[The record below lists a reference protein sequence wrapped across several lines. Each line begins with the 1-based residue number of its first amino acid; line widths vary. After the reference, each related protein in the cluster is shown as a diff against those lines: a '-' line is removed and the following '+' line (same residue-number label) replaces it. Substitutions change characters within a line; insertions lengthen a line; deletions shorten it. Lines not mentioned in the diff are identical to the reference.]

1 MKKTI
6 KRSISALLAVV
17 ILFALFPVYNVPAK
31 AAPNYRCIDLAS
43 EEAIS
48 IAEVHNTSLAID
60 AKKGA
65 MVVTSLGTDPVVR
78 FKVSEG
84 KVSADEFKYLVLVY
98 EVNSSIANASKSQFF
113 LSSDKQNFESAD
125 ASSTF
130 FCTKGEI
137 AYTVA
142 DLSSL
147 AMWSGNA
154 YAVRI
159 DPFAEY
165 YEGDQMY
172 LYSLGFARTAEE
184 AKAYGEQ
191 FCNNNSAVLL
201 GDEDRDGVVSAK
213 DLLSV
218 LRYIAGV
225 TNVSPGAVCDANS
238 DGTVDVKDMQYIKKN
253 IAGVEASKYKNS
265 LTVSLGDYNPV
276 EIHKGKGY
284 TVSGSVRSDF
294 NISSVNAGI
303 YDASGNATA
312 YVKSAAPNAK
322 SCDLSALCSDFAFA
336 SLGEGSY
343 KLVISATDESGKTK
357 ALVDNSF
364 MVLPPESTLAI
375 GAGTYSPVALAQG
388 KSYSI
393 SGNITSN
400 YLITKVIV
408 GVLKEDL
415 SATDQLVSV
424 SPNAYSYNISAVD
437 ASIKFGGLAAGNYY
451 FVVNAEDASGT
462 VKTLVNSSFKVV
474 GVNEEVSA
482 FQQRALSTW
491 IKPVRAKI
499 LSVVGTGR
507 GFGAYRTSTRLHAG
521 IDYYVSNG
529 AGTPVYAMQSGTV
542 IEYLPSFYYGTN
554 SVAVQ
559 HADGSVARYCEIST
573 SLRVGDKVTQGQQIA
588 TIKANTLDGGTMLH
602 LELYLGTATGSL
614 SRTNTTYD
622 YVTGNYNRRRDIL
635 NPEFLLNLTREQ

>member
-1 MKKTI
+1 MKKPI

-17 ILFALFPVYNVPAK
+17 ILFALFPLYNVPAK
-31 AAPNYRCIDLAS
+31 AAPNYRCLDLAS

-48 IAEVHNTSLAID
+48 IAEVHNTSLSID
-60 AKKGA
+60 AEKGA
-65 MVVTSLGTDPVVR
+65 MVVRSLGADPVVR
-78 FKVSEG
+78 FKVSAG
-84 KVSADEFKYLVLVY
+84 NISADEFKYIVLVY
-98 EVNSSIANASKSQFF
+98 EVDSKIANTSKSQFF
-113 LSSDKQNFESAD
+113 LSSDKQNYESAD

-130 FCTKGEI
+130 FCTKGEVSY
-137 AYTVA
+137 AVA

-147 AMWSGNA
+147 GMWSGNA
-154 YAVRI
+154 YAVRV

-165 YEGDQMY
+165 YEGDHMY

-184 AKAYGEQ
+184 ARAYGEQ
-191 FCNNNSAVLL
+191 FCNNNSAVLM
-201 GDEDRDGVVSAK
+201 GDQDRDGVISAK

-225 TNVSPGAVCDANS
+225 NNANPGRVCDINS
-238 DGTVDVKDMQYIKKN
+238 DGIVDVKDMQYIKKN
-253 IAGVEASKYKNS
+253 LAGVVVDVYKNS
-265 LTVSLGDYNPV
+265 LTLSLGDYNPI

-284 TVSGSVRSDF
+284 IVSGTVRSDF
-294 NISSVNAGI
+294 LITSVSAGI
-303 YDASGNATA
+303 YDSAGNATA
-312 YVKSAAPNAK
+312 YLKTAAPMVG
-322 SCDLSALCSDFAFA
+322 SFDISALCNDFAFNTLA
-336 SLGEGSY
+336 EGSY
-343 KLVISATDESGKTK
+343 KLVISATDESGKTRT
-357 ALVDNSF
+357 LVDNSF
-364 MVLPPESTLAI
+364 KVLPPESTLAI

-400 YLITKVIV
+400 YLITTVV
-408 GVLKEDL
+408 AGVLNEDL
-415 SATDQLVSV
+415 SVTDQVVSV
-424 SPNAYSYNISAVD
+424 SPNAYSYNISALD
-437 ASIKFGGLAAGNYY
+437 ASIRFGALTAGNYY
-451 FVVNAEDASGT
+451 FVVNAQDASGIIR
-462 VKTLVNSSFKVV
+462 TLVKSSFKVV

-507 GFGAYRTSTRLHAG
+507 GFGAYRTSTRQHAG

-554 SVAVQ
+554 SVAIQ

-588 TIKANTLDGGTMLH
+588 TIIGNTLDGGTMLH
-602 LELYLGTATGSL
+602 LEIYLGTATGSL

-622 YVTGNYNRRRDIL
+622 YVPGNYNRRRDLL